1 MGSAGGYR
9 DEREDSG
16 TDVGEMVEAIAA
28 AAEQLVDGAAPDATL
43 AAVIM
48 TGLIIAPD
56 GDAARWRVTSCVS
69 ERLSAPLGQMYHDA
83 GVAIEARAR
92 EEGY

>member
-56 GDAARWRVTSCVS
+56 GAARWRVTSCVS